1 LRSGLAASTAER
13 MEKAGWASNVDQGV
27 IVAALTAV
35 SSGIALQRLKD
46 PNSVP
51 TEMVGQLIIAIYR
64 QFAEPVS
71 DASRALMGGTTATG
85 E

>member
-1 LRSGLAASTAER
+1 